1 MWDATFFCGVCCRAS
16 VKFGKFGMRAAV
28 GGHAHPDFCT
38 DKCRVGQNVAVAF
51 KRVAGAVALI
61 FRQAHGARH
70 MPGILDEQAV
80 EPRYLLYEHALRG
93 RGASQIRTALGR
105 WHI

>member
-1 MWDATFFCGVCCRAS
+1 MCGTRPFFEVVCICAS

-38 DKCRVGQNVAVAF
+38 DKCRVGQNVAVTF

-80 EPRYLLYEHALRG
+80 EPRHLPYEQLNSNARS
-93 RGASQIRTALGR
+93 SQSLMP
-105 WHI
+105 

>member
-1 MWDATFFCGVCCRAS
+1 MCGTRPFFEVVCIYAS

-80 EPRYLLYEHALRG
+80 EPRHLPYEHAEQQR
-93 RGASQIRTALGR
+93 AVFAVVDAVDC
-105 WHI
+105 